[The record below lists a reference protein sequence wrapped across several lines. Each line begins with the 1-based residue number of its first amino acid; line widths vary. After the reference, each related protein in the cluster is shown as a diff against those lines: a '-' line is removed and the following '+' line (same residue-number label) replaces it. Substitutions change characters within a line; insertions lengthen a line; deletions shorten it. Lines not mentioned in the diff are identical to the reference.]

1 MKNPEEAIKSY
12 LKAIEL
18 KPGNFDAFFNLGIVY
33 YNLGV
38 IQIDAANAVPSNQP
52 EKYEAEKVKADLEF
66 KKALPYLEKAY
77 ELKAEDRSL
86 LEALKNG
93 YYRLQMLD
101 KYEAMIE
108 SLKRI
113 N

>member
-1 MKNPEEAIKSY
+1 MNNSEEAIKSY
-12 LKAIEL
+12 QKAIEL
-18 KPGNFDAFFNLGIVY
+18 KSNNFDALFNLGIVY

-38 IQIDAANAVPSNQP
+38 RQIDMANSVPSNQS

-86 LEALKNG
+86 LEGLKNV

-101 KYEAMIE
+101 KYEVMLE
-108 SLKRI
+108 SLKRM